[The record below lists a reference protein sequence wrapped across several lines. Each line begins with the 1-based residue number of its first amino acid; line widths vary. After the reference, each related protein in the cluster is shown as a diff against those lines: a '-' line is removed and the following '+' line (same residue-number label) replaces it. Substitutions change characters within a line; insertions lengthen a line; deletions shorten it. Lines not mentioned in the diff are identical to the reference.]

1 MLANGAAKVS
11 AAKRIFK
18 RCVAAADWQA
28 YPDKIIDIS
37 LPGWAQFED
46 V

>member
-11 AAKRIFK
+11 AAKRIYK
-18 RCVAAADWQA
+18 RCARSANWQA

-37 LPGWAQFED
+37 LPGWAIFEE